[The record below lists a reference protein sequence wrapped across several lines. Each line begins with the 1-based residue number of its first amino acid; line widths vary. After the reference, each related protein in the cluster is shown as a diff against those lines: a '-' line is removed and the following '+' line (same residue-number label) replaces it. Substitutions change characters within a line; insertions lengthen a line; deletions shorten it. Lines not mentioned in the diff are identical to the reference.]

1 MQRELTLGAAFV
13 VVLVVVGLVA
23 ALVPGAVADPADDDV
38 RRDFVSLR
46 DMSVGHGQVGGES
59 VELTVEA
66 RLQHRGGPSE
76 NVTVEFRAVSTDSGL
91 VETTETV
98 DVGTITGEREV
109 AVPATL
115 AVAREGGY
123 RIVAVV
129 YRDGERLSEGRTT
142 VSGVQ
147 ALTPEYAATS
157 VDFHRF
163 GTGVDELPTIQY
175 AIQSADADTATL
187 NVSTYLTNAG
197 ADPSEN
203 LRLELQARQA
213 DSNIVAAERTVRV
226 GGIGP
231 GQTARP
237 STTLTVPAQYNY
249 YLDAVLWKDGTI
261 VASTRAAASLD
272 PEETISVNETRR
284 DIGLQVEDFQR
295 GSGGDGTG
303 GDRPE
308 PDGPE
313 TTGAAGPGFGVGA
326 ALAALLVGLLA
337 LARRGGSH
345 D

>member
-1 MQRELTLGAAFV
+1 MQRELVLGGAFV
-13 VVLVVVGLVA
+13 AVLVLTGLFVA
-23 ALVPGAVADPADDDV
+23 LTPGAVADPGDDV

-46 DMSVGHGQVGGES
+46 EMSVAAGEVGGES
-59 VELTVEA
+59 VELRVEA

-76 NVTVEFRAVSTDSGL
+76 NVSVEFRAVSSDSGL
-91 VETTETV
+91 VQTTETV
-98 DVGTITGEREV
+98 DVGTVTGEREV

-115 AVAREGGY
+115 SVPREGGY

-147 ALTPEYAATS
+147 ALTPAYAESS

-163 GTGVDELPTIQY
+163 GTGVDDVPTIQY
-175 AIQSADADTATL
+175 RIRSADGERATL

-197 ADPSEN
+197 SSPSEN
-203 LRLELQARQA
+203 MRLEIQARQA
-213 DSNIVAAERTVRV
+213 DSNIVAAERTVQV
-226 GGIGP
+226 GGVGP
-231 GQTARP
+231 GETVRP
-237 STTLTVPAQYNY
+237 STTLTVPSEYNY

-261 VASTRAAASLD
+261 VATATSAANLD
-272 PEETISVNETRR
+272 PTETISVNETRR
-284 DIGLQVEDFQR
+284 DVGLQVEDFQR
-295 GSGGDGTG
+295 GSGGG
-303 GDRPE
+303 GDGPQPTE
-308 PDGPE
+308 GPE

-326 ALAALLVGLLA
+326 SLAALLLGLLA